1 MGKIVIATPISVSF
15 VVPVYSGQKYLRSL
29 VAEIESLGAQWS
41 ASNAPFEVREICLVD
56 DNAVDGSGDLID
68 TLAVENPLVRA
79 FHLSRNFGQHPATM
93 AGIIRSTGDWIVTL
107 DEDLQHPP
115 SSVNDLFQ
123 MVAKRGSDIVYANA
137 ESAVHQSLIR
147 DLGSRGYKAFV
158 ERASGNPNIR
168 MFNSFRLLRGEI
180 ARAAAAAC
188 GHDTYFDM
196 ALSWF
201 TQRVDTVSMRLK
213 DERFIQGK
221 VSGYRLSKLVSHAR
235 RMIMS
240 AGAKPLRLAG
250 IFGVLFSAAALLGG
264 AALVLVHFIFPAAV
278 DAKGWTSLIL
288 AIVLFGGLTMML
300 IAVVLEFLSVLVLR
314 AHGKPLFFLIDRSSD
329 EAIKRYFSNPE
340 DAAKAQVRA
349 PTQRV

>member
-1 MGKIVIATPISVSF
+1 MGKVVIVTPISVSF

-29 VAEIESLGAQWS
+29 VAEIETLGAQWS

-56 DNAVDGSGDLID
+56 DNAIDGSGELID
-68 TLAVENPLVRA
+68 TLAAENPLVRA

-115 SSVNDLFQ
+115 SSVNDLFRK
-123 MVAKRGSDIVYANA
+123 VAERGSDIVYANA

-201 TQRVDTVSMRLK
+201 TQRVDIVSMRLK

-221 VSGYRLSKLVSHAR
+221 VSGYRFSKLVSHAR

-250 IFGVLFSAAALLGG
+250 FFGVLFSVAALVGG
-264 AALVLVHFIFPAAV
+264 AALVLVHFIFPSAV
-278 DAKGWTSLIL
+278 EAKGWTSLIL

-340 DAAKAQVRA
+340 KVAKAQVRL